1 VRPIIVAPDSFKGTY
16 GALAIANAIANGIR
30 RVDPAIPIRIMPVA
44 DGGEGT
50 LACVKKAVGGS
61 YVHVPSF
68 DPWMR
73 PIESKYLLIDPSTA
87 LIELAQ
93 TAGLTLA
100 GRKKDPSLTTTFG
113 VGVQIRHAV
122 LRGARTILLAIGG
135 SATND
140 GGCGMVEALGV
151 VFRNASGISFHP
163 RGATLSQIAEI
174 DEEGMLPQLQNVAF
188 TVLCDV
194 DNPLFGPQ
202 GAAHVYAHQKGA
214 DPAMVRLLDSEL
226 IAYAE
231 TLHRLKGFV
240 ADFPGAGAAGGTG
253 VAAKAFLHAKIES
266 GIRTLL
272 TMYDVDSVLDDPAL
286 LFTGEG
292 RLDHQSYR
300 GKVLSGLLEKGKSK
314 GVPVIVLAGTVDNS
328 ALPLPEGI
336 LEAYSIRSENES
348 LSEVSKHTL
357 ERLEHLAETAVSRH
371 YRN

>member
-1 VRPIIVAPDSFKGTY
+1 MKSILVAPDSFKGTY
-16 GALAIANAIANGIR
+16 GAIRVANAIASGIKKF
-30 RVDPAIPIRIMPVA
+30 DPTIPVTVAPIA

-73 PIESKYLLIDPSTA
+73 PIDSKYLLLDKTTA

-122 LRGARTILLAIGG
+122 LRGAKSVLLAIGG

-151 VFRNASGISFHP
+151 VFRDKTGVSFHP
-163 RGATLSQIAEI
+163 RGATLSQIEEI
-174 DEEGMLPQLQNVAF
+174 DESGLLPQLRNIAF

-194 DNPLFGPQ
+194 DNPLFGPE
-202 GAAHVYAHQKGA
+202 GAAFVYAPQKGA
-214 DPAMVRLLDSEL
+214 DPAMVRLLDL
-226 IAYAE
+226 QLVAYAQ
-231 TLHRLKGFV
+231 TLHRLKGF
-240 ADFPGAGAAGGTG
+240 ASDFKGAGAAGGTG
-253 VAAKAFLHAKIES
+253 VAAKAFLQATIRS
-266 GIRTLL
+266 GIRTLVD
-272 TMYDVDSVLDDPAL
+272 MYGFDDLLQNAAL

-300 GKVLSGLLEKGKSK
+300 GKVLSGLLERARTA
-314 GVPVIVLAGTVDNS
+314 GVPLVVAAGTVDES

-336 LEAYSIRSENES
+336 LDAFAIRAEGES
-348 LSEVSKHTL
+348 LNDAAKHTL
-357 ERLEHLAETAVSRH
+357 ERLEKIAETAASRH

>member
-1 VRPIIVAPDSFKGTY
+1 MKSILVAPDSFKGTY
-16 GALAIANAIANGIR
+16 GALSVANALAKGIR
-30 RVDPAIPIRIMPVA
+30 RFDPAIPIAIVPIA

-50 LACVKKAVGGS
+50 LACVRKAVGGS

-73 PIESKYLLIDPSTA
+73 PIDSKYLLLDKTTA

-100 GRKKDPSLTTTFG
+100 GRKKDPSRTTTFG

-122 LRGARTILLAIGG
+122 LRGARSILLAIGG

-151 VFRNASGISFHP
+151 VFRDKEGVSFHP
-163 RGATLSQIAEI
+163 RGATLSHIDEI
-174 DEEGMLPQLQNVAF
+174 DESNTLPQLKDIAV

-194 DNPLFGPQ
+194 DNPLFGPE
-202 GAAHVYAHQKGA
+202 GAAHVYAPQKGA
-214 DPAMVRLLDSEL
+214 DKAMVRMLDEQL
-226 IAYAE
+226 ISYAQ
-231 TLHRLKGFV
+231 TLHRLKGFD
-240 ADFPGAGAAGGTG
+240 AGFQGAGAAGGTG
-253 VAAKAFLHAKIES
+253 VAAKAFLHATVQS

-272 TMYDVDSVLDDPAL
+272 AKYGFDRVLQNAAL
-286 LFTGEG
+286 VITGEG

-300 GKVLSGLLEKGKSK
+300 GKVLSGLLERTRSAGIPL
-314 GVPVIVLAGTVDNS
+314 VVAAGTVDES

-336 LEAYSIRSENES
+336 PDAFAIRTEGES
-348 LSEVSKHTL
+348 LNDAAKHTL
-357 ERLEHLAETAVSRH
+357 KRLEDIAETAASRH